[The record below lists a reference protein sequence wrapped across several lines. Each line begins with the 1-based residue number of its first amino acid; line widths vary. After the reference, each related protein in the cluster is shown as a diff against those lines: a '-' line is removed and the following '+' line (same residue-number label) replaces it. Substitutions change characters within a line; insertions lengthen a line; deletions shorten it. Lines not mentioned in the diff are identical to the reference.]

1 MSTASIEQE
10 ILGKVLETRGD
21 RVVCQIDTDVL
32 VRARKF
38 AEPGR
43 RAASSIGGLI
53 KIAVADTQVVGSL
66 TELKAERDTDGTAL
80 CEIDFMGQGPS
91 GPDGELLGFRRGVTL
106 HPLPGDPLRIA
117 TDADLQKIFSPRDV
131 PHIQVGTVYPTQD
144 VRAPIFFDQLMGRH
158 FAVIGSTGTGKS
170 TTVALLLNRIISAAP
185 RSHVVVLDPHGEY
198 ARAFGKAA
206 RVWDVGNLQLPYWIM
221 NLEEHCEAFITTGGE
236 DRLIDAGIMAKCLLK
251 ARLKN
256 QHSGEFRKITADS
269 PVAYRYGDLI
279 DALQDEAGRLE
290 KQADAQHYTRLRM
303 NVEQLFADRRFDF
316 VFNPNYLNSSLT
328 ELLGDLLRIPVDG
341 KPVSIIDLAGVP
353 SEIVD
358 VVVSILARLI
368 FDYAIWSP
376 REQRLPVLLV
386 CEEAQRYLPNRAS
399 VTPISVQRQLD
410 RIAREGRKYGVS
422 LGLITQR
429 PSEVSETALS
439 QCGTVVAM
447 RLNNLR
453 DQEQVKA
460 ILSEGLRSFVDIIPA
475 LQNQECIVCGEGVPV
490 PMRVRL
496 DTLEHE
502 FIPASEDPVFS
513 ERWNSTGDGVDTL
526 AEAVRRWREEG

>member
-1 MSTASIEQE
+1 MPAAGIEGE
-10 ILGKVLETRGD
+10 VLGKVLETRGD
-21 RVVCQIDTDVL
+21 RVICQVDIDGL
-32 VRARKF
+32 LRAREL

-43 RAASSIGGLI
+43 RAASTVGGLI

-66 TELKAERDTDGTAL
+66 TELGVETGAEGTAL
-80 CEIDFMGQGPS
+80 AEVEFMGQGPS
-91 GPDGELLGFRRGVTL
+91 GPNGELLSFRRGITL
-106 HPLPGDPLRIA
+106 HPLPGDVLRIA
-117 TDADLQKIFSPRDV
+117 TAEDMRRIFSPHDV
-131 PHIQVGTVYPTQD
+131 EHIQVGTVYPTQD
-144 VRAPIFFDQLMGRH
+144 VRAPIFFNQLLSRH

-185 RSHVVVLDPHGEY
+185 KGHVVVLDPHGEY
-198 ARAFGKAA
+198 SRAFGKAA
-206 RVWDVGNLQLPYWIM
+206 RVWDVSNLQIPYWIM
-221 NLEEHCEAFITTGGE
+221 NLEEHCEAFITTGGD
-236 DRLIDAGIMAKCLLK
+236 DRQIDAGIMAKCLLK
-251 ARLKN
+251 ARQKSHDAANL
-256 QHSGEFRKITADS
+256 RKITADS
-269 PVAYRYGDLI
+269 PVSYRYSDLV

-303 NVEQLFADRRFDF
+303 NIEQLFADRRFDF
-316 VFNPNYLNSSLT
+316 VFNAGYLNNSLT
-328 ELLGDLLRIPVDG
+328 ELLGDLLRIPVDD

-386 CEEAQRYLPNRAS
+386 CEEAQRYLPNRS
-399 VTPISVQRQLD
+399 TETPISVQRQLD

-447 RLNNLR
+447 RLNNQK
-453 DQEQVKA
+453 DQAQVKA

-475 LQNQECIVCGEGVPV
+475 LQNRECIVCGEGVPV

-496 DTLEHE
+496 DALEPE
-502 FIPASEDPVFS
+502 FIPASQDPVFS
-513 ERWNSTGDGVDTL
+513 ERWNSPDDGIETL
-526 AEAVRRWREEG
+526 SEAVRRWREEG